1 MILATSALVAILT
14 GEPEAEPLLDAAV
27 AAPGL
32 RMSAGTALEASIVL
46 DSRSAPQQRRRL
58 DDLLDALAVEIVP
71 FDADQWVL
79 ARAAYQDF
87 GKGSGHRAQLNLG
100 DCFAY
105 ALHRQSGEPL
115 LYVGHDFERAGVPRA
130 W

>member
-1 MILATSALVAILT
+1 MILDTSALVAILL
-14 GEPEAEPLLDAAV
+14 GEPEAETLLDAA
-27 AAPGL
+27 ASAPAL

-58 DDLLDALAVEIVP
+58 DDLLDTLGVETIP
-71 FDADQWVL
+71 FDAAQWAL
-79 ARAAYQDF
+79 ARTAYQDF
-87 GKGSGHRAQLNLG
+87 GKGSGHPAQLNLG

-105 ALHRQSGEPL
+105 ALHRQTGEPL